1 MLSNGRRTKDNG
13 HPVERYRSIGV
24 ITFGSLSL
32 CGKYRS
38 VAVMKRRKNVKEFT
52 QIGNVIS
59 NVLQSYRHEAD
70 EGLAQIWNLWDRA
83 VGENIAKNTR
93 PEAFKGKLLLVNVT
107 SSAWAHE
114 LQFLKSDII
123 AKVNEVLG
131 KALVEEI
138 KFKVGPV

>member
-1 MLSNGRRTKDNG
+1 
-13 HPVERYRSIGV
+13 
-24 ITFGSLSL
+24 
-32 CGKYRS
+32 
-38 VAVMKRRKNVKEFT
+38 MKRRKNVKEFT

-59 NVLQSYRHEAD
+59 NVLRSYRHEAD

-83 VGENIAKNTR
+83 VGENIAKNAR
-93 PEAFKGKLLLVNVT
+93 PEAFKGKLLLVHVT

-131 KALVEEI
+131 KTLVEEI

>member
-1 MLSNGRRTKDNG
+1 MVRFFRVFVFSCFRDIFLLGF
-13 HPVERYRSIGV
+13 VV
-24 ITFGSLSL
+24 FGW
-32 CGKYRS
+32 G
-38 VAVMKRRKNVKEFT
+38 MKRRKNVKEFT

-83 VGENIAKNTR
+83 VGENIAKNAR

>member
-1 MLSNGRRTKDNG
+1 
-13 HPVERYRSIGV
+13 
-24 ITFGSLSL
+24 
-32 CGKYRS
+32 
-38 VAVMKRRKNVKEFT
+38 MKRRKNVKEFT
-52 QIGNVIS
+52 QIGNVIG
-59 NVLQSYRHEAD
+59 NVLRSYRHEAD

-83 VGENIAKNTR
+83 VGENIAKNAR

-131 KALVEEI
+131 KVLVEEI